1 MHFGV
6 NNTIS
11 LFRKK
16 MWSVV
21 ALCLVAVVTIF
32 ITHWVHNWRNPKC
45 SNGVLPPGSMGLP
58 IIGETLHLLI
68 PSRSLDLHPFIK
80 KRIQRYGPLFRTSLA
95 GRPVIISTDPEVNNY
110 IFSQEGKSV
119 EVWYLDTFA
128 KVFNM
133 DGESKTTGFGAVH
146 RYIRST
152 VLNHFGTDSLK
163 GKLLPQIEQM
173 IQTTLRSWSTQ
184 ESIEL
189 KDAVGTMAFDWTA
202 KHIIGYDPTTSPDK
216 LSENFANILQGLMS
230 FPLNIPGTAFHKC
243 LKAQKKIINM
253 IRNKLKEKRGAPE
266 RSEGDLLDQAV
277 RDMSSEKFLTEEFVV
292 YFIFGLLFA
301 SFESLSS
308 VITVALKLLSENP
321 EVLNEL
327 RAEHEAILKKRDNSD
342 STLTWDEYKSMPF
355 TLQVINE
362 SLRLANISP
371 GFLRRATKD
380 VQVNGRELDSSVIS
394 KNFTPFG
401 GGMRQCAGADFT
413 RAFMA
418 SLFHVLVIKYRWTKI
433 KGGDVISRTPML
445 DFGDG
450 IYIKVTENA

>member
-1 MHFGV
+1 
-6 NNTIS
+6 
-11 LFRKK
+11 

-110 IFSQEGKSV
+110 IFSQEGRSV
-119 EVWYLDTFA
+119 ELWYLDTFA
-128 KVFNM
+128 KLFNM

-146 RYIRST
+146 RYVRSIL
-152 VLNHFGTDSLK
+152 LNHFGTESLK
-163 GKLLPQIEQM
+163 GKLLLQIEQM

-189 KDAVGTMAFDWTA
+189 KDAVGTMVFDFTA
-202 KHIIGYDPTTSPDK
+202 KHMIGYDPKTSPDK
-216 LSENFANILQGLMS
+216 LRENYANILQGLMS

-266 RSEGDLLDQAV
+266 RSEGDLLDQAM
-277 RDMSSEKFLTEEFVV
+277 RDMSSEKFLTEEFIVH
-292 YFIFGLLFA
+292 FIFGVLFA

-308 VITVALKLLSENP
+308 VITLALKLLSEHP

-327 RAEHEAILKKRDNSD
+327 RV
-342 STLTWDEYKSMPF
+342 STTTADL
-355 TLQVINE
+355 VINE
-362 SLRLANISP
+362 SLRLANITP

-380 VQVNGRELDSSVIS
+380 VQVNGYTIPAGWTIMAALSAQQLNPNTYIDPLAFNPHRWKELDSSVIS

-418 SLFHVLVIKYRWTKI
+418 SFFHVLVIKFR
-433 KGGDVISRTPML
+433 
-445 DFGDG
+445 
-450 IYIKVTENA
+450 